1 LKAIFFLLITIF
13 FFVSCRKE
21 VFITSSDANLHSNID
36 TLSFD
41 TVFVTR
47 GSITQSFKIFNDN
60 DQKLRLSSV
69 KLAGGNSSP
78 FKINIDG
85 ASQNDLKDI
94 ELNAN
99 DSLYVFVQV
108 NVDPSSGNLPFILKD
123 SIEIDYNG
131 NKKFI
136 HLRAYGQNA
145 VFLKKSRLK
154 GRVTWNSSLPYVII
168 GGLQVDTNAVL
179 TIKPG
184 TKVYFHADA
193 PLLVDGTLIANAS
206 KDQKIIFSGDRLDAG
221 YNDLPASWPGIFFRN
236 TSKNNSLQYVVIKN
250 AYQGII
256 AQNLSGTPV
265 PKLTLSH
272 SILDNIYDAG
282 ILAINT
288 DMNVDN
294 CLISNC
300 GSNVVIFMGGNYR
313 FINCTI
319 ASYSNSFINHS
330 TPVLQVADYIEQD
343 GNLFTAPLKALFQNS
358 IFWGEGAV
366 DNEIVV
372 AKKGT
377 GSFSVTFDHVLY
389 KAKNPVGNA
398 VFVSSIQNED
408 PVFDSI
414 DITSGIFDFH
424 FKKTDASPAINAGI
438 KTSFPLDLDGKLRDA
453 QPDIGAYEK

>member
-1 LKAIFFLLITIF
+1 MKAIFFFLITVF
-13 FFVSCRKE
+13 FFISCRKE
-21 VFITSSDANLHSNID
+21 TVITSADASLHSNID

-47 GSITQSFKIFNDN
+47 GSITKSFKIFNDN

-69 KLAGGNSSP
+69 KLSGGNSSP

-85 ASQNDLKDI
+85 ASANEVTDI
-94 ELNAN
+94 EINAK
-99 DSLYVFVQV
+99 DSLYIFVQV
-108 NVDPSSGNLPFILKD
+108 NVDPSSGTLPFIVKD

-131 NKKFI
+131 NKKFVQ
-136 HLRAYGQNA
+136 LRAYGQNA
-145 VFLKKSRLK
+145 VFLKNSRLK
-154 GRVTWNSSLPYVII
+154 GKVTWNNSLPYVII

-193 PLLVDGTLIANAS
+193 PLLVDGTITANAS
-206 KDQKIIFSGDRLDAG
+206 KDQKIIFSGDRLDEG

-236 TSKNNSLQYVVIKN
+236 SSKNNSLQYVVIKN

-256 AQNLSGTPV
+256 AQSLSGTPV

-272 SILDNIYDAG
+272 AVLDNIYDAG

-288 DMNVDN
+288 NMNVDN
-294 CLISNC
+294 CLITNC
-300 GSNVVIFMGGNYR
+300 GSNVAIFMGGTYR
-313 FINCTI
+313 FINCTL

-330 TPVLQVADYIEQD
+330 TAVLQVADYIEQN
-343 GNLFTAPLKALFQNS
+343 GSLFTAPLSALFQNS

-366 DNEIVV
+366 ENEIVV

-377 GSFSVTFDHVLY
+377 NPFSVTFDHVLY
-389 KAKNPVGNA
+389 KAKDPVGNSE
-398 VFVSSIQNED
+398 FISSIQNQD

-414 DITSGIFDFH
+414 NVTSRVFDFH
-424 FKKTDASPAINAGI
+424 FKKTNTSPAINAGTT
-438 KTSFPLDLDGKLRDA
+438 TSFPLDLDGKLRDA
-453 QPDIGAYEK
+453 QPDIGCYEK